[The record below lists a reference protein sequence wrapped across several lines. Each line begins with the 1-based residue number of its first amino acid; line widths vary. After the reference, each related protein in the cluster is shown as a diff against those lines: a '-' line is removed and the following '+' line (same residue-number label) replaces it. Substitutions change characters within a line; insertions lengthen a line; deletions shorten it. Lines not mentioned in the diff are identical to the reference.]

1 MCAKNIFTKYL
12 AMGNW
17 CLGMETTHLQ
27 FFNLLKGIAVEK
39 YRNIIQIE
47 IWIVY
52 CIQNN
57 FMKIFKT
64 FEEEISNLKLK
75 HENHNL
81 SF

>member
-27 FFNLLKGIAVEK
+27 FFNLVKGIAVEK

-47 IWIVY
+47 I
-52 CIQNN
+52 
-57 FMKIFKT
+57 
-64 FEEEISNLKLK
+64 
-75 HENHNL
+75 
-81 SF
+81 